1 MGTIKQKTLEEEKIY
16 LELIKAGIK
25 IATNSFTTVVKKI
38 NDSRLQKKKLEK
50 IKKREDNSRKIELN
64 ANEIFNG
71 KISLDHENTLTS
83 VRNHIEEIERWAHVI
98 KFSDIDKKRTLNS
111 VYIQL
116 DTYVLPVKRHFSP
129 NEKNNTL
136 PLEEA
141 VLTGKEHCVI
151 LGQPGAG
158 KTTSLKKICDLII
171 TEKNDTQY
179 TFPILLRFRHLE
191 EITKSSILDHILKII
206 PIKFEFTGNNDS
218 NFSSDIERAKEE
230 AVISFLN
237 SVNPIIVLDGFDE
250 LKDSIAKTTILKELR
265 RLTTKLTEAK
275 IVLSCR
281 TGEFNYELEY
291 SNTFEIAP
299 LNSTQIEL
307 FVNKW
312 LDDKS
317 KAEDFLHKV
326 KNSPFADTSIKP
338 LSLAHLCAIYQRIGN
353 IPDQPKTIYRKV
365 VNLLI
370 EEWDEQRSIIRK
382 SAFEGFQTDQK
393 FEFLTHLSYSLT
405 VEFQSSTF
413 SVSQF
418 ESAYKNISEYH
429 DLPIKK
435 ANQVVKELE
444 SHTGLFIESGYEKF
458 EFVHKSIQEYLSAD
472 YLVKLP
478 SLNSVKKNFEILGS
492 ELAIAVSISSNSSLY
507 FVEFVLNY
515 LNKRT
520 LSNAFYNSFIS
531 RIISE
536 NPSFKQE
543 EFVSV
548 TSLVLLSNWINPNNK
563 NFNQHSSFMIN
574 IEEYSI
580 FFDLSKCLE
589 LNKQKVKI
597 SKYYKFKRG
606 IHDNTLVELIRIKVP
621 ENHKRLPS
629 KIYIPI
635 EFYSEFID

>member
-1 MGTIKQKTLEEEKIY
+1 LEEEKIY

-25 IATNSFTTVVKKI
+25 VASDSLIKVVKNI
-38 NDSRLQKKKLEK
+38 NDSRLEKKI
-50 IKKREDNSRKIELN
+50 IKKSKDNSNKIELN
-64 ANEIFNG
+64 ANEIFG
-71 KISLDHENTLTS
+71 GTISLDPENTS
-83 VRNHIEEIERWAHVI
+83 ARVQKHIDEIKRWAHII
-98 KFSDIDKKRTLNS
+98 KFSDIDKRRSLNS

-116 DTYVLPVKRHFSP
+116 DTYVMPVKRHFSP
-129 NEKNNTL
+129 QERKNTL
-136 PLEEA
+136 PLEKA

-191 EITKSSILDHILKII
+191 EITRSSILEHILNII
-206 PIKFEFTGNNDS
+206 PLHFEFTGNKDS
-218 NFSSDIERAKEE
+218 GYSSDIEKAKEE

-237 SVNPIIVLDGFDE
+237 SVNPILVLDGFDE
-250 LKDSIAKTTILKELR
+250 LKDSIAKTKILKELH

-281 TGEFNYELEY
+281 TGEFNYDLEH

-299 LNSTQIEL
+299 LNNNQIEL

-370 EEWDEQRSIIRK
+370 DEWDEQRSVIRK
-382 SAFEGFQTDQK
+382 SAFEDFQTDQK
-393 FEFLTHLSYSLT
+393 IEFLTHLSYYLT
-405 VEFQSSTF
+405 VEFQSSIF

-418 ESAYKNISEYH
+418 KLAYKNISEYH
-429 DLPIKK
+429 NLPINK
-435 ANQVVKELE
+435 ANDVVKELE

-478 SLNSVKKNFEILGS
+478 SLNSVKNNFETLGS

-507 FVEFVLNY
+507 FIELVLNY
-515 LNKRT
+515 LNKKNF
-520 LSNAFYNSFIS
+520 SSAFYNSFIS

-543 EFVSV
+543 ELVSV
-548 TSLVLLSNWINPNNK
+548 TALVILSNWINPNNK
-563 NFNQHSSFMIN
+563 NFNQHTSHMIE
-574 IEEYSI
+574 IEEYST
-580 FFDLSKCLE
+580 FFDFSKCLK
-589 LNKQKVKI
+589 LKNQKIKI
-597 SKYYKFKRG
+597 SKYYKYNRG
-606 IHDNTLVELIRIKVP
+606 IHDNKFVELIRIKIP

-635 EFYSEFID
+635 ELYSEFNN